1 MTIYKQID
9 HIINLILSTKKIII
23 LILIIVNGL
32 GFVYY
37 KNLKKT
43 YLADIIVT
51 AIPNEIRPN
60 AVDIFNIYEIYFRD
74 PKNLDNWIKIRKKQN
89 GNKDVLIN
97 RDEILGYNIT
107 ESQLNIYNKVFFRNA
122 VTLQRSIYLTVPGED
137 LLVLRNIFLYALYI
151 EKLLNLEANLLERN
165 KKKVELKSDKKVFNI
180 YEVLSNL
187 KINFDFDL
195 EKMNDQK
202 MLLDKYFL
210 FIDELTKE
218 LEELNIDID
227 KDNYIDKDKDKDKDL
242 DNIRTRSLDFVR
254 VAPPKKIYTNSI
266 NPNKIYFS
274 TTFLSI
280 FLICI
285 ILIYTDFMKSKRKSL
300 KLDK

>member
-9 HIINLILSTKKIII
+9 HIINLINSTKKIII

-37 KNLKKT
+37 KNLKKN

-60 AVDIFNIYEIYFRD
+60 AVDVFSIFESYFRD
-74 PKNLDNWIKIRKKQN
+74 PKNLDNWIKIQKKQN

-97 RDEILGYNIT
+97 RNEILGYNIT
-107 ESQLNIYNKVFFRNA
+107 EGQLNTYSKVFFRNA

-137 LLVLRNIFLYALYI
+137 PKILKNIFLYSLYI
-151 EKLLNLEANLLERN
+151 EELLNNLESG
-165 KKKVELKSDKKVFNI
+165 SDKKMFDI
-180 YEVLSNL
+180 YKVLNSLRINL
-187 KINFDFDL
+187 NFDL
-195 EKMNDQK
+195 EQMSDKK
-202 MLLDKYFL
+202 ALLDNYFL
-210 FIDELTKE
+210 VIDDLTKQIE
-218 LEELNIDID
+218 RIKSSKEFNST
-227 KDNYIDKDKDKDKDL
+227 KSRDL
-242 DNIRTRSLDFVR
+242 GFVK
-254 VAPPKKIYTNSI
+254 VSPPKNIYTNSI
-266 NPNKIYFS
+266 NPNQIYFS
-274 TTFLSI
+274 TILLSI

-285 ILIYTDFMKSKRKSL
+285 ILIYKDFMKSNRKSL